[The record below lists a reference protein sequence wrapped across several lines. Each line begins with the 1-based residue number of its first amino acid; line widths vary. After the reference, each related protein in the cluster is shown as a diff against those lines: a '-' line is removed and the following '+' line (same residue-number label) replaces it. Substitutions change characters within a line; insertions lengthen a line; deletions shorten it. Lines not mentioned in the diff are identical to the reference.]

1 MGEPRSI
8 TRALD
13 AASHSSPTYR
23 GTEDGIE
30 GYTVA
35 DYRTTVGYGI
45 VAFHTAREGLRTWQ
59 AHQVPGLRVF
69 PIRESVQQGATYLL
83 TFGTS
88 LLSIAAP
95 CRVTSVI
102 DEPWHYAFT
111 YATLPGHP
119 EVGEETF
126 ELRLDLDDVVFA
138 ISSTSKPNSR
148 LAGSPPGRRVQ
159 RSTSRRYLRALARY
173 VQRHSPLPLAT

>member
-1 MGEPRSI
+1 MAEPRSI
-8 TRALD
+8 ARALD
-13 AASHSSPTYR
+13 AASHSAPTYPR
-23 GTEDGIE
+23 DDDPAA

-35 DYRTTVGYGI
+35 DYRTTIGYG
-45 VAFHTAREGLRTWQ
+45 VVTFQTAREGLRTWQ

-69 PIRESVQQGATYLL
+69 PIRESVQLGSTYLL

-126 ELRLDLDDVVFA
+126 DLHLDLDDVVFT
-138 ISSTSKPNSR
+138 ISSTSKPNGR

-159 RSTSRRYLRALARY
+159 RSTSKRYLRSLERY
-173 VQRHSPLPLAT
+173 VQRHSPTS